1 MRKTSMYFKLALVS
15 ISIIHVSL
23 ITFKFVSPY
32 LLNPGSRA
40 ERTMKVVG
48 NVQYQYVITVL
59 IIIGYLL
66 VYYSLRSYYRD

>member
-1 MRKTSMYFKLALVS
+1 MRKTSMYFKLTLVS

-32 LLNPGSRA
+32 LLNPGSRP